1 MIGSLVG
8 TSGSLAGWQWI
19 FLVMGM
25 AGVFAGLL
33 VLFLLLETP
42 ARTSIL
48 TPQEKSLLAG
58 MKAQL
63 TCTNEVDGDA
73 DAVCLPF
80 FTWRTAHL
88 GAMGILH
95 NGLMVAFLFFAPGL
109 IEVILIQ
116 AGVDKLQ
123 ELEDG
128 AIYLSLVPAI
138 CTVGML
144 NLVANMIRNTDNKW
158 RGFAGVGTVGA
169 SLFLALLWPA
179 VYQPTS
185 SPVLA
190 FAYLCILQGV
200 TASFAAVL
208 DSLPALHMQ
217 AEGAAPAYFA
227 ALSALRSLSPIFS
240 PVLFAQMIDTVG
252 GGAALAING
261 LLNSLGLIV
270 LCALWCH
277 QVGEGISFYSAPQG
291 IDDE

>member
-1 MIGSLVG
+1 MG
-8 TSGSLAGWQWI
+8 T
-19 FLVMGM
+19 
-25 AGVFAGLL
+25 AGVAAGLL
-33 VLFLLLETP
+33 VHFLLLDTP

-48 TPQEKSLLAG
+48 TPQEKALLAG

-73 DAVCLPF
+73 DPVCLPF

-95 NGLMVAFLFFAPGL
+95 NGLMVSFMFFTPGL

-116 AGVDKLQ
+116 AGVVELE

-128 AIYLSLVPAI
+128 ATYLLLVPAV

-144 NLVANMIRNTDNKW
+144 KLVANMIRNTNSKW
-158 RGFAGVGTVGA
+158 RGYAGVGTLGA

-208 DSLPALHMQ
+208 DSFPALHMQ

-240 PVLFAQMIDTVG
+240 PVIFAQMIGSVG

-261 LLNSLGLIV
+261 LVNSLGLIA

-277 QVGEGISFYSAPQG
+277 QVGEGISFIYRAPEALA
-291 IDDE
+291 DE